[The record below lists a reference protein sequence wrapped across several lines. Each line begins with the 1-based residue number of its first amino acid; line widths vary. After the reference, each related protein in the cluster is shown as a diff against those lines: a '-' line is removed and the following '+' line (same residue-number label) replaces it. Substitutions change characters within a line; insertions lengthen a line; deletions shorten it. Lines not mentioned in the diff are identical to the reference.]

1 MREESGVLE
10 SGCLIV
16 GEKAMEELAGGAC
29 LGTEAWMA
37 PLRNVGSGLSAGE
50 RVERRLVSGGTSQA
64 GPWLSLGC

>member
-37 PLRNVGSGLSAGE
+37 PLRNVGLASRQVKEWKGDWYQEGLPRQDPG
-50 RVERRLVSGGTSQA
+50 
-64 GPWLSLGC
+64 